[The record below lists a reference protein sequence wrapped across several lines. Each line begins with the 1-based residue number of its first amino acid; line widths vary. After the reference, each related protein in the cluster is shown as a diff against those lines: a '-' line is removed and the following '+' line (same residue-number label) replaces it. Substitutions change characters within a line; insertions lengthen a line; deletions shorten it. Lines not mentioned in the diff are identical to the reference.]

1 MVAVKAPRRRLGWR
15 PGVAAA
21 VVTTMLA
28 ALVGACGA
36 SVRTVPSGPHA
47 ASAQPPI
54 VVAEPPPVNKVE
66 MVAGDPGKRCAWLD
80 GRWEWSD
87 ESWQWIPGMWV
98 IPPKACHFAPPETV
112 WVPSADRGL
121 LFYLAGR
128 WYPDSGSVCEV
139 SLPCSKSSP

>member
-1 MVAVKAPRRRLGWR
+1 MMAVALG
-15 PGVAAA
+15 
-21 VVTTMLA
+21 
-28 ALVGACGA
+28 ALFPACGA

-47 ASAQPPI
+47 ATATPPV

-66 MVAGDPGKRCAWLD
+66 TVSADPGKPCAWLD

-87 ESWQWIPGMWV
+87 QGWQWFPGMWV

-112 WVPSADRGL
+112 WVPSAGRGL

-128 WYPDSGSVCEV
+128 WYPDSGPACEV
-139 SLPCSKSSP
+139 SLPCSNASP